1 MEFDIEVMAR
11 AFCSGALCGKYH
23 TYWTKPRVRV
33 IGEFPIGTS
42 AKLCYDLPEGWTE
55 EDG

>member
-1 MEFDIEVMAR
+1 MAR